1 MALHFNIPA
10 LTEALLNSLQKE
22 LEVAFETWE
31 TEVYSRLKFQE
42 FRDNAVVE
50 HLFKKETNMIIAY
63 LKANT
68 YVLADSYGTGSLML
82 SDNPGFQEYRN
93 SDRWNKARS
102 GKTIVGRPRG
112 SYKDAF
118 GNKEPQK
125 SLGTM
130 EGVPI
135 EGLKR
140 WLHGIDSGDV
150 SIEPVSPSYALQ
162 DAEKFLYSTYLPRAY
177 KLAVQNVNF
186 GEYLIES

>member
-1 MALHFNIPA
+1 MALSFNIPA

-50 HLFKKETNMIIAY
+50 HFFKKETNMIIAY
-63 LKANT
+63 LQANT

-82 SDNPGFQEYRN
+82 SNNPGFQEYRN

-118 GNKEPQK
+118 GNTKS

-135 EGLKR
+135 EGLER
-140 WLHGIDSGDV
+140 WHHGIDSGDV

-177 KLAVQNVNF
+177 KLAIQNVNF
-186 GEYLIES
+186 GEFLVES